1 MSALLRLYPR
11 SWRERYEREFLG
23 LLEARPPSLG
33 DRVDIVRGAVDA
45 RLNLGAPHETDRS
58 SRVTAAAAIAGGSL
72 WVAWLLVGIRN
83 FDALETDPLQTAG
96 RFLSLVAGLTLAAG
110 HVSLGLASMGRMRLW
125 GAVAASIATI
135 GFVITAFG
143 AGSAA
148 PIALGGSAALAAAVG
163 GRTLHTLVAALWLAA
178 IVGVFGAFAGLAA
191 TQWED
196 PSVMLQAVPYGIVW
210 ILIGGTIAVRGLPR
224 AAVEGPNA
232 GSGG

>member
-72 WVAWLLVGIRN
+72 WVAW
-83 FDALETDPLQTAG
+83 
-96 RFLSLVAGLTLAAG
+96 
-110 HVSLGLASMGRMRLW
+110 
-125 GAVAASIATI
+125 
-135 GFVITAFG
+135 
-143 AGSAA
+143 
-148 PIALGGSAALAAAVG
+148 
-163 GRTLHTLVAALWLAA
+163 
-178 IVGVFGAFAGLAA
+178 FGAFAGLAA
-191 TQWED
+191 TQWQD
-196 PSVMLQAVPYGIVW
+196 PSVTLQAVPYGIVW
-210 ILIGGTIAVRGLPR
+210 ILIGGTIAVRGWPR